1 MLPSNGDRNGT
12 YSSGGRRKR
21 NTVENGSDKNIQNS
35 EFNFD
40 MRSSHVMSFTLVY
53 ITNML
58 IFKSL
63 YMSAMYYLRMT
74 SQDCTKS
81 LF

>member
-21 NTVENGSDKNIQNS
+21 NTVEYGSDKNIQSS
-35 EFNFD
+35 EFNFA
-40 MRSSHVMSFTLVY
+40 RSSHFLSFTLVY

-63 YMSAMYYLRMT
+63 YMSAMYNLRM
-74 SQDCTKS
+74 S
-81 LF
+81 